1 MRDGPVIDLSQVVF
15 VDKFGE
21 GLAPVVPYLLGGGGA
36 SGDEFGEVGDEIV
49 AAALAEFGGEV
60 GGPVGSVGF
69 EGVGE
74 DGVGR
79 GVAEGFDEG
88 FADGFEVGGDGVVAE
103 GIEDPAFGSYGGSL
117 DLLLGVAGD
126 EEEGDA
132 GFVGCGEGDC
142 GGGEIKR
149 P

>member
-1 MRDGPVIDLSQVVF
+1 MGDGPVIDLSQVVF
-15 VDKFGE
+15 VDQFGE
-21 GLAPVVPYLLGGGGA
+21 GLAPVVPYLLGGGG
-36 SGDEFGEVGDEIV
+36 SSRDEFWEVGEEIV
-49 AAALAEFGGEV
+49 ASTLEELGGEG

-79 GVAEGFDEG
+79 GGAEGFDER
-88 FADGFEVGGDGVVAE
+88 FAYLCEVGGYGLMAE
-103 GIEDPAFGSYGGSL
+103 GVEDVAFGSYGGSF

-132 GFVGCGEGDC
+132 LVIGAIDC
-142 GGGEIKR
+142 NGGA
-149 P
+149 